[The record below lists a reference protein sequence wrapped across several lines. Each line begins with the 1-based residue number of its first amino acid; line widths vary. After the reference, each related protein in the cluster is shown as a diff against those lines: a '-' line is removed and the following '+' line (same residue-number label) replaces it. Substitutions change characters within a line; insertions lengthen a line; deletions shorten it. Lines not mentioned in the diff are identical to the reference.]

1 MDKIAIGGILEVR
14 GLTMLEV
21 LGLPNKPGYA
31 GQILTLLG
39 DAEVNLHFIA
49 EGEDSEGMA
58 NITICINPDRNQE
71 ALDIINNHKKD
82 HYASIIKSRPFVSL
96 LTIYGP
102 HFREKPAICGRM
114 CYALGKNN
122 INILGIS
129 TSISSICC
137 IIADDDFQHA
147 YDSLLTVFTLP

>member
-1 MDKIAIGGILEVR
+1 MDKVPIGGIISVR

-39 DAEVNLHFIA
+39 DAAINLHFIA
-49 EGEDSEGMA
+49 EGEDANGMA
-58 NITICINPDRNQE
+58 NITICIDPARNQD
-71 ALDIINNHKKD
+71 ALQIINRHQKNH
-82 HYASIIKSRPFVSL
+82 AATIIKSRPLVSL

-102 HFREKPAICGRM
+102 HFREKPAICGKM

-129 TSISSICC
+129 TSISSVCC
-137 IIADDDFQHA
+137 IVTDDNYQKA
-147 YDSLLTVFTLP
+147 YDSLLTVFSLP